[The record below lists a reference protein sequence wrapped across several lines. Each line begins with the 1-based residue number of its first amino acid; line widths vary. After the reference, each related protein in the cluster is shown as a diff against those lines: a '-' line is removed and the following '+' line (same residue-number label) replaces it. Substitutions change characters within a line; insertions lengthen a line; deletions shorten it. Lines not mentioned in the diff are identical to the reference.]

1 MFVSYQL
8 AQGQLG
14 VLVLQE
20 LDVLTC
26 LRSKIRTGAVKEK
39 SDERLGGLGQAV
51 CLAYKVDSR

>member
-39 SDERLGGLGQAV
+39 SAKPMY
-51 CLAYKVDSR
+51 LAYKVDSR